1 MSLLLST
8 SSQDGSG
15 RPFPTAR
22 DLFQRVVP
30 LIRWDGE
37 IREVAV
43 TALGLVN
50 PPAFGYVNLPTHLP
64 PHCPMYCL
72 SDLVEQL
79 QPVIHD
85 ALEQRKDVKRRRRR
99 EALKIQITRVFSLAA
114 EHGCFQHSHVACTE
128 HGQLS
133 PVLLDFIEGIK

>member
-1 MSLLLST
+1 
-8 SSQDGSG
+8 
-15 RPFPTAR
+15 
-22 DLFQRVVP
+22 
-30 LIRWDGE
+30 
-37 IREVAV
+37 
-43 TALGLVN
+43 
-50 PPAFGYVNLPTHLP
+50 
-64 PHCPMYCL
+64 MYCL

-114 EHGCFQHSHVACTE
+114 EHGCFQHSHVARTE

-133 PVLLDFIEGIK
+133 PVLLDFIVGIK